1 MAFLINLICL
11 VLLVWAVVRYRKL
24 PTVSALLALAGIV
37 LAGLAGLFLHGVAA
51 IPVRTYLV
59 APVVEKQAG
68 NELADMFSAE
78 HLETGMET
86 VEKLDLAGLVSEN
99 PPAFAKMLDRYG
111 VSIDTLRELPISAVS
126 ADILRAVTVSRV
138 DGIAESVAFLVVVVV
153 IYLLMWLVRRRV
165 ELNLPPAPSCR
176 GAAQLLP
183 MGIGLLSGLVQVCI
197 VTYWLFL
204 IGQAIPGDAIF
215 FAREDLNHVFFYT
228 ILKGIRDFA
237 RL

>member
-24 PTVSALLALAGIV
+24 PTVSALWALAGMV
-37 LAGLAGLFLHGVAA
+37 VAGLAGLFLYGVAA

-59 APVVEKQAG
+59 APMVEKQAG

-78 HLETGMET
+78 HLETGVET
-86 VEKLDLAGLVSEN
+86 VEELDLTGLVTEN
-99 PPAFAKMLDRYG
+99 PPAFVKMLDRYG
-111 VSIDTLRELPISAVS
+111 ASIDTLRELPASATS
-126 ADILRAVTVSRV
+126 ADILRAVTGNRV
-138 DGIAESVAFLVVVVV
+138 NGIAESVGFLAVVVVV
-153 IYLLMWLVRRRV
+153 YLLMWLVRRRV

-176 GAAQLLP
+176 GAAQMLP
-183 MGIGLLSGLVQVCI
+183 MGVGLLSGLVQVCI
-197 VTYWLFL
+197 LTYWLFL
-204 IGQAIPGDAIF
+204 IGRTIPGDAIF
-215 FAREDLNHVFFYT
+215 FTREDLNHVFFYT